1 MDLLLVIAK
10 FEMNTFKSQG
20 ELVPGLT
27 LITLSCNSIR
37 GVHSVHELKEYCS
50 KR

>member
-10 FEMNTFKSQG
+10 FEIHTFKSQR

-27 LITLSCNSIR
+27 LISLSCNFIR
-37 GVHSVHELKEYCS
+37 GVHSVHELKEFC
-50 KR
+50 